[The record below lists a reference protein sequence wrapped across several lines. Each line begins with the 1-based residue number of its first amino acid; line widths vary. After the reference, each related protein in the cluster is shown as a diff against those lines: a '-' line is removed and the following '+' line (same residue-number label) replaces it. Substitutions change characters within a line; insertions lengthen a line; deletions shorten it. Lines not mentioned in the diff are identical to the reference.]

1 MMETKDKTALV
12 TGAASG
18 MGAAAAR
25 MFAQAGYSVML
36 ADMNGTAV
44 EAAVQGLAASGY
56 EADYTV
62 CDVTDEAQV
71 KAMVEKTVARF
82 GKLDAAYNNAGIM
95 PARVETADTETE
107 AFDHVIAVN
116 LKGVWLCMKYELLQ
130 MRRQGHGAIVN
141 TSSIGGL
148 VGSPGR
154 AGYHA
159 AKHGVLG
166 ADQMRSAGVCR
177 QGHPGQCRMSRD
189 NRNADG
195 RRHDPHGEPGR
206 VRSVAIRPGRT
217 FRPGGR
223 GRSSRRMA
231 LQPRSELHYGTGN
244 SRRRRIYGH
253 VNSN

>member
-141 TSSIGGL
+141 SSRGIMCAWMKTGGD
-148 VGSPGR
+148 GHDF
-154 AGYHA
+154 AQA
-159 AKHGVLG
+159 A
-166 ADQMRSAGVCR
+166 RSAAIA
-177 QGHPGQCRMSRD
+177 MRD
-189 NRNADG
+189 DIAQFVTV
-195 RRHDPHGEPGR
+195 E
-206 VRSVAIRPGRT
+206 
-217 FRPGGR
+217 
-223 GRSSRRMA
+223 
-231 LQPRSELHYGTGN
+231 
-244 SRRRRIYGH
+244 
-253 VNSN
+253 

>member
-1 MMETKDKTALV
+1 
-12 TGAASG
+12 

-141 TSSIGGL
+141 TSSIGGWS
-148 VGSPGR
+148 VHPPRRIPRSQTRG
-154 AGYHA
+154 A
-159 AKHGVLG
+159 G

-195 RRHDPHGEPGR
+195 RQHDPHGEPGR
-206 VRSVAIRPGRT
+206 VRSVAICPGRT

-231 LQPRSELHYGTGN
+231 LQPRSELHYGTG
-244 SRRRRIYGH
+244 IAVDGGYTAM
-253 VNSN
+253 

>member
-1 MMETKDKTALV
+1 MMETKDKTALI

-166 ADQMRSAGVCR
+166 LTKCAALEYAGKGIRVNAVQCGPIRSDMTDQWTDEYRAAVMKKIPLGRLGTPEDVAAGVVFLASDEASWITGCSLN
-177 QGHPGQCRMSRD
+177 CS
-189 NRNADG
+189 
-195 RRHDPHGEPGR
+195 
-206 VRSVAIRPGRT
+206 
-217 FRPGGR
+217 GGKYT
-223 GRSSRRMA
+223 
-231 LQPRSELHYGTGN
+231 E
-244 SRRRRIYGH
+244 
-253 VNSN
+253 

>member
-1 MMETKDKTALV
+1 M
-12 TGAASG
+12 
-18 MGAAAAR
+18 
-25 MFAQAGYSVML
+25 
-36 ADMNGTAV
+36 

-166 ADQMRSAGVCR
+166 LTKCAALEYAGKGIRVNAVC
-177 QGHPGQCRMSRD
+177 PGTIETPMVD
-189 NRNADG
+189 NM
-195 RRHDPHGEPGR
+195 
-206 VRSVAIRPGRT
+206 IRTGNLVV
-217 FRPGGR
+217 
-223 GRSSRRMA
+223 SEA
-231 LQPRSELHYGTGN
+231 LQFAPAGRFGRAEEVAAAVVWLCSPGASYITGQA
-244 SRRRRIYGH
+244 
-253 VNSN
+253 

>member
-1 MMETKDKTALV
+1 MMETKNKTALV

-107 AFDHVIAVN
+107 AFRPCDSRQPERGLA
-116 LKGVWLCMKYELLQ
+116 LYEVRITANAQ
-130 MRRQGHGAIVN
+130 TRPRGPSSTPRR
-141 TSSIGGL
+141 
-148 VGSPGR
+148 
-154 AGYHA
+154 
-159 AKHGVLG
+159 
-166 ADQMRSAGVCR
+166 
-177 QGHPGQCRMSRD
+177 
-189 NRNADG
+189 
-195 RRHDPHGEPGR
+195 
-206 VRSVAIRPGRT
+206 
-217 FRPGGR
+217 
-223 GRSSRRMA
+223 
-231 LQPRSELHYGTGN
+231 
-244 SRRRRIYGH
+244 
-253 VNSN
+253 

>member
-141 TSSIGGL
+141 
-148 VGSPGR
+148 
-154 AGYHA
+154 
-159 AKHGVLG
+159 
-166 ADQMRSAGVCR
+166 
-177 QGHPGQCRMSRD
+177 
-189 NRNADG
+189 
-195 RRHDPHGEPGR
+195 
-206 VRSVAIRPGRT
+206 
-217 FRPGGR
+217 
-223 GRSSRRMA
+223 SSRGIMCA
-231 LQPRSELHYGTGN
+231 WKKTGHN
-244 SRRRRIYGH
+244 GEDYQQAARDAAIAMREDICRFITIQ
-253 VNSN
+253 

>member
-1 MMETKDKTALV
+1 MMETKDKTALI

-141 TSSIGGL
+141 ASRSIMCAWQKT
-148 VGSPGR
+148 GR
-154 AGYHA
+154 DGTDYQEA
-159 AKHGVLG
+159 ARAAAV
-166 ADQMRSAGVCR
+166 AMR
-177 QGHPGQCRMSRD
+177 D
-189 NRNADG
+189 D
-195 RRHDPHGEPGR
+195 
-206 VRSVAIRPGRT
+206 IRKYVT
-217 FRPGGR
+217 
-223 GRSSRRMA
+223 
-231 LQPRSELHYGTGN
+231 
-244 SRRRRIYGH
+244 I
-253 VNSN
+253 V